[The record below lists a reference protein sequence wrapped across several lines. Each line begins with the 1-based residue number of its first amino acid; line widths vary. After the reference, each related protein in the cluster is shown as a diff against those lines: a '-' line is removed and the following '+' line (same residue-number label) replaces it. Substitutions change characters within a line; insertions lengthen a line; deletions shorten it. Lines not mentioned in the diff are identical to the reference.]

1 MNTPISDIAKNLSI
15 KHNVTFRVIDKG
27 TNQVVKEYKG
37 HNQATNTMLTGVGHF
52 LAGDAQFNQGSAM
65 MGYFLPKYISLGTMG
80 LINQDEDNNHLPV
93 GVSGAGLPETA
104 DEAERYTAYMEQSPG
119 YGADGYPG
127 GNNNNRPALGL
138 GPKFS
143 GESIG
148 CELISE
154 SFPRA
159 KITHR
164 EVIAETNAET
174 PETVDVVLSAMISTG
189 ALAQFRGDNG
199 YVFITEAGLWSQP
212 KYSANGTSL
221 LAGYRIKPPD
231 EDNWDMTDANNRRIL
246 QENIIRVGI
255 NQVVQVVWKIQI
267 GSLGQDV
274 DIPKSH
280 SFIGN
285 AAVVTHSTGDVIVG
299 NAEPLA
305 DIYELSPSS
314 FVQGGLD
321 SSGGPY
327 SSTRYI
333 RSADFVVLSDEPT
346 GIQMDIVLN
355 TSNTSYWYL
364 YFYDANDTH
373 ISHTSSMY
381 TNRGVYMNVP
391 SNAKK
396 FKIVLDAGSTL
407 TPSMVLGDKLAIY
420 KFSS

>member
-143 GESIG
+143 GDSIG

-267 GSLGQDV
+267 GSVSQVQPKIPTAVSMVSPVDLTVGSIAYGFIQPVDV
-274 DIPKSH
+274 NHITVDLNDLERGDIS
-280 SFIGN
+280 
-285 AAVVTHSTGDVIVG
+285 
-299 NAEPLA
+299 
-305 DIYELSPSS
+305 
-314 FVQGGLD
+314 
-321 SSGGPY
+321 SSGGNV
-327 SSTRYI
+327 SSNYYLRFKSDAKYELPAETNSI
-333 RSADFVVLSDEPT
+333 RARVT
-346 GIQMDIVLN
+346 
-355 TSNTSYWYL
+355 TTTSYTVRLGIAY
-364 YFYDANDTH
+364 YDSNNNF
-373 ISHTSSMY
+373 ISLNYYYSNGEWVTIPLNAAKVRY
-381 TNRGVYMNVP
+381 TISFTNEYT
-391 SNAKK
+391 
-396 FKIVLDAGSTL
+396 IVLDHIT
-407 TPSMVLGDKLAIY
+407 SMFIDTM
-420 KFSS
+420 

>member
-80 LINQDEDNNHLPV
+80 LINQDEDNNHLPA
-93 GVSGAGLPETA
+93 GVSGAGLSETA
-104 DEAERYTAYMEQSPG
+104 DEAERYTAYMEQPPG

-267 GSLGQDV
+267 GSISQSDHTEYIKPEPSDCVLVAESVG
-274 DIPKSH
+274 S
-280 SFIGN
+280 SFIGTVDMN
-285 AAVVTHSTGDVIVG
+285 VVIQQLTSADFEQGDISDGV
-299 NAEPLA
+299 P
-305 DIYELSPSS
+305 YPS
-314 FVQGGLD
+314 G
-321 SSGGPY
+321 
-327 SSTRYI
+327 RYI
-333 RSADFVVLSDEPT
+333 RSAEFINLPADAGNAKLSITLTSDSPNRYWVCGYDLT
-346 GIQMDIVLN
+346 GTWVR
-355 TSNTSYWYL
+355 
-364 YFYDANDTH
+364 
-373 ISHTSSMY
+373 TSSSTNNNQMCTLSLSGISKIKLVIGY
-381 TNRGVYMNVP
+381 TQPYNLSP
-391 SNAKK
+391 SDLVSA
-396 FKIVLDAGSTL
+396 TL
-407 TPSMVLGDKLAIY
+407 TIL
-420 KFSS
+420 